1 MHINLKY
8 SLQDIISL
16 FFFLLIIS
24 LPFNTGPTIKY
35 ILSAFFLTLC
45 LYFLKKNPVD
55 TLFLKRVARQ
65 PLLWALVFYAIT
77 GAISITFSID
87 PKYSATCFFNEIIL
101 NLALF
106 FAFSLY
112 CSQTEKPLQ
121 WFQIIII
128 ANIIFLIIYLYTMF
142 QWTVMPGHRIFADP
156 GFGVQPTAIDII
168 FTYGNINTLVHGIK
182 HTSFFLMLGIA
193 ITFVPFLWNRTKI
206 TNSLVATLNF
216 ITLITTTRRAPL
228 LATIIG
234 MGLAGFIR
242 PGSSRKAIMVAIGA
256 LTAFLVT
263 GAILYSTNHKRFFV
277 REDWNK
283 ILAGDIESQKGKGS
297 IAIRILCIKAYSQE
311 MIQHPFRGAGLGK
324 RNIKQAFTEA
334 REKCGDA
341 HPHNVFLNL
350 FCETGI
356 QGMLA
361 ILLLIGT
368 QASFF
373 WKCFKKTDSEDVKI
387 VMAAALI
394 YMLMFWL
401 AQMAT
406 YAFHHGTAT
415 LYWLFT
421 AVPTGYALKE
431 QVEAGK

>member
-1 MHINLKY
+1 MDT
-8 SLQDIISL
+8 Q
-16 FFFLLIIS
+16 FLRRV
-24 LPFNTGPTIKY
+24 IK
-35 ILSAFFLTLC
+35 
-45 LYFLKKNPVD
+45 
-55 TLFLKRVARQ
+55 Q
-65 PLLWALVFYAIT
+65 PLLWAIALYGIT
-77 GAISITFSID
+77 GAISIAFSIE

-112 CSQTEKPLQ
+112 CSKTEKPLQ

-156 GFGVQPTAIDII
+156 RFGLQPTAIDII

-193 ITFVPFLWNRTKI
+193 ITFVLFLWNRTRF
-206 TNSLVATLNF
+206 TNGLVATLNF
-216 ITLITTTRRAPL
+216 ITLITTTRRASL

-234 MGLAGFIR
+234 MGMAGFIR
-242 PGSSRKAIMVAIGA
+242 PGSSRKAIMVATGA
-256 LTAFLVT
+256 LTAFLLT
-263 GAILYSTNHKRFFV
+263 GAILYSTNHKVYFI
-277 REDWNK
+277 REDWGK
-283 ILAGDIESQKGKGS
+283 LLAGDIESQKGKDS

-311 MIQHPFRGAGLGK
+311 MMQHPFTGAGLGK
-324 RNIKQAFTEA
+324 RNIKQAFTKA

-341 HPHNVFLNL
+341 RPHNVFLNL
-350 FCETGI
+350 CCETGI
-356 QGMLA
+356 QGMIAL
-361 ILLLIGT
+361 LLLIGT
-368 QASFF
+368 QALFF

-387 VMAAALI
+387 VMVAALI

-401 AQMAT
+401 VQMAT
-406 YAFHHGTAT
+406 YGFRHGPAT

-421 AVPTGYALKE
+421 AIPTGMALKE
-431 QVEAGK
+431 LNRADQAIDNTPLQT